1 MDERF
6 SHKTSAEYLGVTENT
21 LNVWRCTKR
30 YPIPFIKVGARV
42 FYWKKDLDAWLASRT
57 IAVGE

>member
-6 SHKTSAEYLGVTENT
+6 SHKTAAEYLGITENT

-42 FYWKKDLDAWLASRT
+42 FYWKKDLDAWLESRT
-57 IAVGE
+57 VAAGE